1 MLKFGT
7 IPEAIIT
14 GAETRGRRT
23 GFFAAL
29 YHKVTS
35 QVKDGIAK
43 GIFNDGPRMKRL
55 DVLFANRY
63 FAALES
69 RQNGQPL
76 TRSWKVALDA
86 HF

>member
-1 MLKFGT
+1 
-7 IPEAIIT
+7 
-14 GAETRGRRT
+14 
-23 GFFAAL
+23 
-29 YHKVTS
+29 
-35 QVKDGIAK
+35 
-43 GIFNDGPRMKRL
+43 MKRL

>member
-7 IPEAIIT
+7 YPKPSSPTQRPGAGEPDSLPPCIT
-14 GAETRGRRT
+14 R
-23 GFFAAL
+23 L
-29 YHKVTS
+29 
-35 QVKDGIAK
+35 KDGIAK

-63 FAALES
+63 LAALES